1 MSFVYLIKA
10 YNVKGDFSIVLSHL
24 KTKSEVSGILENVDR
39 MDIEASLGIEG
50 PVLADRYPIGTIIN
64 EESED
69 EQ

>member
-10 YNVKGDFSIVLSHL
+10 YNVKGDFSIVLSHV

-64 EESED
+64 EESTD
-69 EQ
+69 E